1 MGHLHRRNSE
11 TFLVV
16 KCQSVLFIVE
26 TVALESILDATSH
39 QFQFVWLFVGRRQVE
54 MASCWTDQR

>member
-1 MGHLHRRNSE
+1 
-11 TFLVV
+11 
-16 KCQSVLFIVE
+16 VLFIVE